1 MTGNHEFR
9 IPFGDMK
16 ELLKEKLSD
25 RGFAEKDAL
34 MSALLFTETSCD
46 GVYSHGLNR
55 FPRYVQDVDRGSI
68 KVNEK
73 PRRTLQH
80 SAMEIWDGRS
90 GPGNLNAWF
99 SMERAIH
106 IAHHHG
112 VGCVALGQTN
122 HWLRGGTYGWQAA
135 ENGCI
140 AMLWSNTT
148 GNLVPWG
155 GIEPVIGNNP
165 FILAIPR
172 AAGHVVLDFAQSLF
186 SYGKLSQYKK
196 RGELLP
202 YMGGYDSKGNLT
214 NDPEAIEKTMR
225 ALPAGLWKGS
235 GLAIMLDLIAVILSG
250 GKSTMEI
257 SRQEH
262 ETGLSQVFIAIS
274 PHASMHGDTR
284 TALVD
289 RIIANIQETR
299 PDGEHKK
306 VRYPGER
313 TLSLRKEN
321 LKKGIP
327 VDPDIWKHVQAL

>member
-9 IPFGDMK
+9 IPFGEMQ
-16 ELLKEKLSD
+16 ELLKEKLSG
-25 RGFAEKDAL
+25 RGFAEEDASK
-34 MSALLFTETSCD
+34 SARLFTESSCD

-55 FPRYVQDVDRGSI
+55 FPRYIKDVDRGSI
-68 KVNEK
+68 KTGEK
-73 PRRTLQH
+73 PRRLLQH
-80 SAMEIWDGRS
+80 GVLEQWDGRS

-106 IAHHHG
+106 IARDQG
-112 VGCVALGQTN
+112 MGCVALSQTN

-202 YMGGYDSKGNLT
+202 YMGGYDSDGNLT

-225 ALPAGLWKGS
+225 ALPAGMWKGS

-250 GKSTMEI
+250 GKGTMEI
-257 SRQEH
+257 SRQEI

-274 PHASMHGDTR
+274 PHAGMYGDTR
-284 TALVD
+284 AALVD
-289 RIIANIQETR
+289 RIIANIRDAT
-299 PDGEHKK
+299 PDRDHQK

-313 TLSLRKEN
+313 TLLLRKEN

-327 VDPDIWKHVQAL
+327 VDPDIWKQVQAL